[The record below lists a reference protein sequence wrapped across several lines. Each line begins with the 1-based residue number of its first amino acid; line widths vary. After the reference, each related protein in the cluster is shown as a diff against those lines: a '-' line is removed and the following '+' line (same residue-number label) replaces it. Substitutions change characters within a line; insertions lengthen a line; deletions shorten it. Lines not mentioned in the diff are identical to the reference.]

1 MKLSMKVAAI
11 SLCLLLAAAFAR
23 AQDQPK
29 ASDSQSADMTHLRLD
44 ILLTEYDGDKKVIS
58 LPNTM
63 FLEARPHN
71 AQERS
76 LRMGLKVPIATNS
89 GATEGTQWQ
98 YQDVGTNIDA
108 RATALGDGSYD
119 LDLRVD
125 RSSVYSADQSKND
138 TERIPRTAGLPI
150 VRAFIT
156 SFDLGLHDG
165 QTAEGS
171 SATDPFNGDVLK
183 VSVTL
188 HVLK

>member
-11 SLCLLLAAAFAR
+11 SLCLLMAAASAR

-29 ASDSQSADMTHLRLD
+29 ASDDHSTDITHLRLD
-44 ILLTEYDGDKKVIS
+44 ILLTEYDGDKKVTS

-71 AQERS
+71 AQDRQ
-76 LRMGLKVPIATNS
+76 LRMGLRVPIASNS
-89 GATEGTQWQ
+89 GTNQQFSYEN
-98 YQDVGTNIDA
+98 VGTDIDA
-108 RATALGDGSYD
+108 RATTMADGSYD

-125 RSSVYSADQSKND
+125 RSSVYSANQGKDE
-138 TERIPRTAGLPI
+138 TERVPAAGGLPI
-150 VRAFIT
+150 MRNFVA

-165 QTAEGS
+165 QTSEGTS
-171 SATDPFNGDVLK
+171 TTDPFNGHVLK
-183 VSVTL
+183 ITVIL